1 MRVAAEKFVVGNSHV
16 DKGERSSRSV
26 GRVKAIE
33 LFPLFFLVV
42 LLVAG
47 RGELWMISILSVRR
61 TVDKRMTRGAS
72 LWNGCEVL

>member
-47 RGELWMISILSVRR
+47 RGKLWMISILSVRR
-61 TVDKRMTRGAS
+61 TGKRMTRGAS